1 MLSSK
6 EAATDALRSEGQVP
20 ARFSVWRDPQANQES
35 DIFKRVADWVSDPKH
50 KGPFPIPANLRYTEL
65 ETTFENVGYPMF
77 YGDIGFEDGLKKTQ
91 EECQKI
97 MDQPRG

>member
-1 MLSSK
+1 
-6 EAATDALRSEGQVP
+6 VP
-20 ARFSVWRDPQANQES
+20 ARLSVWRDPVANDET
-35 DIFKRVADWVSDPKH
+35 DIFKRVADWVADPRH

-65 ETTFENVGYPMF
+65 ETTYENVGYPMF
-77 YGDIGFEDGLKKTQ
+77 YGEMDFEEGLKKTQ

>member
-1 MLSSK
+1 
-6 EAATDALRSEGQVP
+6 
-20 ARFSVWRDPQANQES
+20 VWRDPEANKDS

-65 ETTFENVGYPMF
+65 ETTYENVGFPLF
-77 YGDIGFEDGLKKTQ
+77 YGEIGFDEGLKKTQ